1 MPAINTS
8 IMVKDSSSYK
18 NDFERPSEN
27 TLHVKIWKL
36 SLQFYGFPKESD
48 ESPLYFEWIC

>member
-18 NDFERPSEN
+18 NGFEWPSEN